1 MNRANIETRP
11 FWVGIGASAGGL
23 EALRELA
30 QNLMPDLGAI
40 YVIAQHMSPQHKSL
54 LTELI
59 ARETELDVVEITD
72 GIVPKPDTIYVVPPN
87 HDVIVKNR
95 RLHLRPPSDELASPK
110 PSVDRFLRSMA
121 ENLADRAIGV
131 VLSGT
136 GSDGAYGIQAVR
148 AAGGITIVQ
157 NEDTAKYFG
166 MPQAALATGCVDLV
180 LSPGQIGSQF
190 ARISRLPR
198 DLSGIDGQS
207 DSHDTLSKLF
217 KMLLS
222 ETRVDFREYKSSTVR
237 RRIERRMTA
246 LDLPDLEAYVAYAED
261 HSDEMNSL
269 FRDLMIS
276 VTSFFRDPEEFESLR
291 EQVDAHFKK
300 IDDEGLRVWV
310 AGCASGEEAYSIAML
325 LVESLGGW
333 DNFDETKLQIFA
345 TDIDKTALAAGRRGF
360 YLDAAISGVPEEYLE
375 KYFDRMSGGYQVKKA
390 LRDRIMFTPH
400 NLCNDPPFSNI
411 DLISCRNLLIYFN
424 SVLQNKVVQ
433 RLHYA
438 LNSNGLLF
446 IGKSE
451 PIVGSGE
458 LFQPMAQ
465 GLRVLR
471 RRVRSDLG
479 RQRGSP
485 LAPSLT
491 PNALAIKSIRQE
503 RANEVAHAMFDSL
516 VNMLGPNAI
525 IVSSDL
531 HIRKIYGSINR
542 YVSLGEGIVRG
553 ATIAFLRPEIR
564 HQVRILTTLALRN
577 GESRVGPEQILPEDS
592 KDRLQ
597 IHVHPI
603 ANVQG
608 AEDVALV
615 VFKSWTKPATPVIA
629 EGEEAKGKDER
640 VEELEGELKMIRET
654 LHQTVEELET
664 TNEEL
669 QILNEE
675 LQSANEELQS
685 NNEELE
691 TVNEEL
697 QSTNEEL
704 ITVNE
709 ELQVNSHELTVLN
722 QELDSIL
729 SNIAAPIIVVDA
741 GLHIVRCSQNAR
753 NLFDIDPMVGRPH
766 LSQCTLP
773 EGFPSLTVLMSKII
787 QSGDR
792 AECTIDT
799 PSFAGSVVA
808 APYFSSKGELIGAT
822 AIVSDTSEMGAR
834 AELELL
840 LDNVPLMIWRK
851 DDKNTVL
858 NLNDAAAHFMRTT
871 RSAAIG
877 CNLSDFLPGI
887 AEAEF
892 RDDLQT
898 IKEKKP
904 RVGMIEK
911 VTLGDAG
918 AVWLSKSKVPYTSPG
933 GAQGVYVVA
942 QDITSEHLE
951 RMDVRR
957 RSILME
963 RMIDALPAGVE
974 FIDGDGVLR
983 LQNATSRRLTGEREI
998 DAVWEPGSEGLKLID
1013 DKTGKPKAL
1022 EHHPA
1027 LGSLSGNG
1035 DGGGRFCAEI
1045 EVDGAPPIKAKGV
1058 ARRVES
1064 ADGKL
1069 MGVVNMLLE
1078 MEDQEPPAE

>member
-1 MNRANIETRP
+1 MNRANSETKP

-72 GIVPKPDTIYVVPPN
+72 GIVPTPDTIYVVPPN

-121 ENLADRAIGV
+121 ENVADRAIGV

-136 GSDGAYGIQAVR
+136 GSDGAYGIQAIR
-148 AAGGITIVQ
+148 AAGGITIAQ
-157 NEDTAKYFG
+157 NEETAKYFG
-166 MPQAALATGCVDLV
+166 MPQAAMSTGCVDLV

-198 DLSGIDGQS
+198 DLTGIDGKS
-207 DSHDTLSKLF
+207 DSHDTLSQLF
-217 KMLLS
+217 QMLLK

-246 LDLPDLEAYVAYAED
+246 LDLTDLEAYVEHAREHED
-261 HSDEMNSL
+261 ELNSL

-276 VTSFFRDPEEFESLR
+276 VTSFFRDPEEFEALR
-291 EQVDAHFKK
+291 EQIKLHFKK
-300 IDDEGLRVWV
+300 IDDNGLRVWV

-360 YLDAAISGVPEEYLE
+360 YLDAAISGVPEDYLE

-424 SVLQNKVVQ
+424 SVLQNKVIQ

-471 RRVRSDLG
+471 RRARTDLG
-479 RQRGSP
+479 RQRASTLP
-485 LAPSLT
+485 PSLS
-491 PNALAIKSIRQE
+491 PNALTIQSIRQE
-503 RANEVAHAMFDSL
+503 RANEVAHGMFDAL
-516 VNMLGPNAI
+516 VTMLGPNAI

-531 HIRKIYGSINR
+531 HIRKIYGSIDR
-542 YVSLGEGIVRG
+542 YVSLTEGIVRG

-564 HQVRILTTLALRN
+564 HQVRILTTLAMRN
-577 GESRVGPEQILPEDS
+577 GETRIGPEQVLPDNS
-592 KDRLQ
+592 KERFQ
-597 IHVHPI
+597 VEVHPI
-603 ANVQG
+603 ADVPG
-608 AEDVALV
+608 SEDVALV
-615 VFKSWTKPATPVIA
+615 VFKSWVKPAAPVP
-629 EGEEAKGKDER
+629 AKDSDAAGSDER
-640 VEELEGELKMIRET
+640 VDELERELKMIRET

-753 NLFDIDPMVGRPH
+753 SLFDIDPMVGRPH
-766 LSQCTLP
+766 LSQCKLP
-773 EGFPSLTVLMSKII
+773 EGFPSLTALMSKII

-792 AECTIDT
+792 VEATIDT

-822 AIVSDTSEMGAR
+822 AIVSDTSELGAR

-840 LDNVPLMIWRK
+840 LDNIPLMIWRK
-851 DDKNTVL
+851 DDKNMVL
-858 NLNDAAAHFMRTT
+858 NLNDAAAQFMRTT

-877 CNLSDFLPGI
+877 RNLADFLPGI
-887 AEAEF
+887 AEAEY
-892 RDDLQT
+892 RDDVQMLQDQKSK
-898 IKEKKP
+898 IG
-904 RVGMIEK
+904 VIEK
-911 VTLGDAG
+911 VMLGDAG
-918 AVWLSKSKVPYTSPG
+918 AVWIMKSKVPYETQG
-933 GAQGVYVVA
+933 GTKGIYVVA
-942 QDITSEHLE
+942 QDITSEYLE
-951 RMDVRR
+951 RLDIQRHR
-957 RSILME
+957 DLME
-963 RMIDALPAGVE
+963 RVIDALPAGLE
-974 FIDGDGVLR
+974 FIDQDGVLR
-983 LQNATSRRLTGEREI
+983 VQNAASRRMAGEMEV
-998 DAVWEPGSEGLKLID
+998 DAPWKPGSAGYTLIASDDSNTAAPGQHPAISAMSEGSAEDYRAEIPAAD
-1013 DKTGKPKAL
+1013 GKPVIAR
-1022 EHHPA
+1022 
-1027 LGSLSGNG
+1027 GMS
-1035 DGGGRFCAEI
+1035 
-1045 EVDGAPPIKAKGV
+1045 
-1058 ARRVES
+1058 RRVES
-1064 ADGKL
+1064 ADGNT
-1069 MGVVNMLLE
+1069 MGVVNLLVE
-1078 MEDQEPPAE
+1078 MPEAESENA

>member
-1 MNRANIETRP
+1 MNRANIETKP

-59 ARETELDVVEITD
+59 ARETQLDVVEITD
-72 GIVPKPDTIYVVPPN
+72 GIVPMPDTIYVVPPN

-121 ENLADRAIGV
+121 ENVADRAIGV

-136 GSDGAYGIQAVR
+136 GSDGAYGIQAIR
-148 AAGGITIVQ
+148 AAGGITIAQ
-157 NEDTAKYFG
+157 DEETAKYFG
-166 MPQAALATGCVDLV
+166 MPQAAMSTGCVDLV
-180 LSPGQIGSQF
+180 LSPAQIGSQF

-207 DSHDTLSKLF
+207 ASHDTLSQLF
-217 KMLLS
+217 QMLLK

-246 LDLPDLEAYVAYAED
+246 LDLADLDAYVEHAKEHED
-261 HSDEMNSL
+261 ELNSL

-276 VTSFFRDPEEFESLR
+276 VTSFFRDPEEYEALR
-291 EQVDAHFKK
+291 EQIRLHFKK

-310 AGCASGEEAYSIAML
+310 AGCASGEEAYSIAIL

-345 TDIDKTALAAGRRGF
+345 TDIDKVALAAGRRGF
-360 YLDAAISGVPEEYLE
+360 YLDAAISGVPDDYLE
-375 KYFDRMSGGYQVKKA
+375 KYFDRLSGGYQVKKA

-411 DLISCRNLLIYFN
+411 DLVSCRNLLIYFN
-424 SVLQNKVVQ
+424 TVLQNKVIQ

-451 PIVGSGE
+451 PVVGSGE

-471 RRVRSDLG
+471 RRVRSEIG
-479 RQRGSP
+479 RQRTSTLP
-485 LAPSLT
+485 PSFS
-491 PNALAIKSIRQE
+491 PNALTIQSIRQE

-516 VNMLGPNAI
+516 VTRLGPNAI
-525 IVSSDL
+525 VVSSDL
-531 HIRKIYGSINR
+531 HIRKIYGSIDR
-542 YVSLGEGIVRG
+542 LVSLSEGVVRG

-577 GESRVGPEQILPEDS
+577 NETRIGPEQV
-592 KDRLQ
+592 LQ
-597 IHVHPI
+597 DNSRERFQVEVHPI
-603 ANVQG
+603 TDVQG
-608 AEDVALV
+608 SEDIALV
-615 VFKSWTKPATPVIA
+615 VFKNWMKPTLPA
-629 EGEEAKGKDER
+629 ETTDGAPNDSDER
-640 VEELEGELKMIRET
+640 VDELERELKMIRET

-753 NLFDIDPMVGRPH
+753 SLFDIDPMVGRPH
-766 LSQCTLP
+766 LSQCKLP
-773 EGFPSLTVLMSKII
+773 EGFPSLTVLLSKII
-787 QSGDR
+787 QSGER

-799 PSFAGSVVA
+799 PLFAGSVVA

-822 AIVSDTSEMGAR
+822 AIISDTSELGAR

-840 LDNVPLMIWRK
+840 LDKIPLMIWRK

-858 NLNDAAAHFMRTT
+858 NLNDAAAQFMRTT
-871 RSAAIG
+871 RSTAIG
-877 CNLSDFLPGI
+877 RNLSDFLPGI
-887 AEAEF
+887 AAAEF

-898 IKEKKP
+898 IKADKP
-904 RVGMIEK
+904 RIGVIEK

-918 AVWLSKSKVPYTSPG
+918 AVWLIKSKVPYVSPG
-933 GAQGVYVVA
+933 GGKGVYVVA
-942 QDITSEHLE
+942 QDITADYLE
-951 RMDVRR
+951 RMDAQRHKV
-957 RSILME
+957 LME
-963 RMIDALPAGVE
+963 RVIDAIPAGLE
-974 FIDGDGVLR
+974 FIDEDGVLR
-983 LQNATSRRLTGEREI
+983 IQNAASRRFAGAMEI
-998 DAVWEPGSEGLKLID
+998 DAPWRPESSDIKLIGGE
-1013 DKTGKPKAL
+1013 TGSVLSPKQ
-1022 EHHPA
+1022 HPA
-1027 LGSLSGNG
+1027 LAALSGDTG
-1035 DGGGRFCAEI
+1035 DDFRAELAPK
-1045 EVDGAPPIKAKGV
+1045 GQPPIKAHGMS
-1058 ARRVES
+1058 RRVES
-1064 ADGKL
+1064 TDGQV
-1069 MGVVNMLLE
+1069 MGVVNLLVE
-1078 MEDQEPPAE
+1078 LKDEGSSVT